1 MPSGGKVDATQAPG
15 RGIRELDSMRVEYSE
30 HLAAWIFPRQGTHG
44 LYAVH
49 GVDGCARTRFCL
61 FLKSISCT
69 LEKAK
74 SRQQKNSGQ
83 HRQAAQRPPQSG
95 VHTAQYTS
103 RQPGIPQPAY
113 SPSPSVGCGL
123 LTALWLARRK

>member
-15 RGIRELDSMRVEYSE
+15 GGIRELDSMRVEYSE

-61 FLKSISCT
+61 FLKNISYT
-69 LEKAK
+69 LEKARL
-74 SRQQKNSGQ
+74 RQQKNSEQ

-95 VHTAQYTS
+95 VHTAQHTS
-103 RQPGIPQPAY
+103 QQPGIPQPAY
-113 SPSPSVGCGL
+113 ISSTSVGCG
-123 LTALWLARRK
+123 

>member
-1 MPSGGKVDATQAPG
+1 ML
-15 RGIRELDSMRVEYSE
+15 REGEESWTVCVWGYSQP
-30 HLAAWIFPRQGTHG
+30 LAAWIFPRQGTHG

-74 SRQQKNSGQ
+74 SRQQKNSEQ

-95 VHTAQYTS
+95 VHTAQHTS
-103 RQPGIPQPAY
+103 QQPGIGQPAFAFRGMRFTH
-113 SPSPSVGCGL
+113 SAVVSEEQVKKC
-123 LTALWLARRK
+123 TTVT